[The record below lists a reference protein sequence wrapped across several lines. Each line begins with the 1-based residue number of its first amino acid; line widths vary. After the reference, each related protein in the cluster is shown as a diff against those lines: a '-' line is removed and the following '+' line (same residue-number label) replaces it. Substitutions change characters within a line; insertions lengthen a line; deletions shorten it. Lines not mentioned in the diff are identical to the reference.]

1 MDDFEAPSFSLGLDL
16 DFDSETLTNLNEQSI
31 AQRTDVTDPTISVIS
46 DESFDEDEQ
55 DFRGRDLGREE
66 EQRRVFKRLKRGSQ
80 TQPLSTSCGA
90 KIGEVGL
97 GLKVDEEIEEFSSQ
111 EDGIGGEDLVSRVWI
126 FMLCC
131 LSEVQ
136 LIWNCFWNTHLTDLE
151 VGMAC
156 CLHSKRFKC
165 ICHKFLILNSISLG
179 RSVYLEGSSLMQSHS
194 LCSSSKLTQNVLT
207 RQSWSK
213 AKGGK
218 TNPVSGASASINLE
232 ASDTKLMFPKLISP
246 IRRFQLLDSDSDLD
260 DTPII
265 ENRCNDPHVA
275 VLSAGIPRIEDLWK
289 NFTPKEAASV
299 STPALDNFFEE
310 YYRSSKDNTAA
321 QCSAER
327 MHLNSS
333 KGYENCINGN
343 AESCW
348 ISQSL
353 PPAYQYFF
361 HDDPRIQ
368 RLVRDRMPSFF
379 PIGVV
384 DDQEN
389 KSEAAAID
397 YMHQFGYG
405 ETSYQFYSKVYK
417 ILEGS
422 SRGAKRNVKSSR
434 TKEVS
439 QVSNI
444 WQDPKSCVSKVQ
456 GGRAKGGRKNAKKA
470 CAREASEASSSWM
483 NPKSAVSNSKD
494 AGRRRVHADSHSVGH
509 WYTGE
514 DGRKVYVSKNG
525 QEYTGRMAYRQYK
538 KESGAGFKRSRK
550 KTISKKKSG
559 RGSLAAGTPLS
570 PKSNG
575 GHSTSDLGH
584 DHQPRRVPHLR
595 YLQVGESTS

>member
-16 DFDSETLTNLNEQSI
+16 DLDLDFGSETLTNPNEQSI
-31 AQRTDVTDPTISVIS
+31 GQRTDVTDPTISVIS

-97 GLKVDEEIEEFSSQ
+97 GLGLKVDEEIEEFSSQ
-111 EDGIGGEDLVSRVWI
+111 EDGIG
-126 FMLCC
+126 
-131 LSEVQ
+131 
-136 LIWNCFWNTHLTDLE
+136 
-151 VGMAC
+151 
-156 CLHSKRFKC
+156 
-165 ICHKFLILNSISLG
+165 
-179 RSVYLEGSSLMQSHS
+179 EGSSLMQSHS

-232 ASDTKLMFPKLISP
+232 VSDTKLMFPKLISP

-265 ENRCNDPHVA
+265 ENRCNDPHVGTSEKEKKSGSSQCGTREQKKKA

-299 STPALDNFFEE
+299 STPALDDFFEE

-343 AESCW
+343 AESVG
-348 ISQSL
+348 ISESL

-368 RLVRDRMPSFF
+368 RLVRDRLPNFF

-384 DDQEN
+384 DDQGN
-389 KSEAAAID
+389 KSDAAAID
-397 YMHQFGYG
+397 YMHQFGNG
-405 ETSYQFYSKVYK
+405 ETSYQLYSKVNK

-422 SRGAKRNVKSSR
+422 SRGAKRNVKSSL
-434 TKEVS
+434 TKEAS
-439 QVSNI
+439 QVSNV

-456 GGRAKGGRKNAKKA
+456 GGRAKGGRKNAKKP

-538 KESGAGFKRSRK
+538 KESGAGFKRSGRK
-550 KTISKKKSG
+550 PFQ
-559 RGSLAAGTPLS
+559 RRNLDVGTPRS

-595 YLQVGESTS
+595 YLQVG